1 MELKRIEDVLG
12 CIVATNLGFGGLVTD
27 IEGPNE
33 CGSYRLSC
41 KVTPGRWGNG
51 SLGAMLKD
59 GSLVMDE
66 PTALVLSG
74 QSQTLI
80 VKRSPARQKT
90 LFEAIGGDVV

>member
-1 MELKRIEDVLG
+1 MKITCIEDALG

-27 IEGPNE
+27 IKGPNE
-33 CGSYRLSC
+33 CGSYRLNC
-41 KVTPGRWGNG
+41 KAMPGHWGNG

-66 PTALVLSG
+66 PTALILSG

-80 VKRSPARQKT
+80 VKRSHARQKT